1 MTDKKI
7 TSYPK
12 EKVNILFLENISDA
26 AVKRFSGAGYTS
38 VKKMAK
44 ALPEAELIKE
54 IADVHLSGYPVQNA
68 DIRKSAAG
76 GKKTPGDRLFLYRGE
91 PGGPEK
97 CNETGD
103 CGIQCAL
110 FQYTLSC

>member
-38 VKKMAK
+38 VKKLPK
-44 ALPEAELIKE
+44 ALSEADLIRE
-54 IADVHLSGYPVQNA
+54 IADVHLLG
-68 DIRKSAAG
+68 IRS
-76 GKKTPGDRLFLYRGE
+76 KTQIT
-91 PGGPEK
+91 EK
-97 CNETGD
+97 RD
-103 CGIQCAL
+103 
-110 FQYTLSC
+110 